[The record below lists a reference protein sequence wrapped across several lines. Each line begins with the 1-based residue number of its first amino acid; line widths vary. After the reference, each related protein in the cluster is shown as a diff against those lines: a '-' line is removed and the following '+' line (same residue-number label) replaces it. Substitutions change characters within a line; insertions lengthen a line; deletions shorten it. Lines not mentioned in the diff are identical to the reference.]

1 MTRAVSSQ
9 KWLHDTHM
17 GCYSSTQRIE
27 IATAVLEEPN
37 KELKHETPRDP
48 GPVEKW
54 TKTVD
59 FAPGRHLR
67 KLNFGAV
74 VHEEFDIEPAV
85 PHSQSQH
92 QSWHF
97 IHFLWF
103 PITLNDAP
111 FNWKDLLEVERGGN
125 SYQIC
130 FEQRR
135 CELVKRKFYTGEKE
149 DTTKLSPQELEHDV
163 ISENFARVFRGD
175 KSLSFSNASDVP
187 LRIETGSKLETRIE
201 PHTSKL
207 LSFDSKNDRFFS
219 IVALDEGKWKAL
231 PNFTECSLDGGSSY
245 TLNNSHLDMLES
257 TTPSDDLCYGS
268 EIIFE

>member
-1 MTRAVSSQ
+1 VNFFCMLSSR
-9 KWLHDTHM
+9 KKM
-17 GCYSSTQRIE
+17 VMVFR
-27 IATAVLEEPN
+27 
-37 KELKHETPRDP
+37 HETPRDP